1 MLSLLTVLVL
11 SQRTTLLSDGPR
23 VPLAK
28 AVTVLASPKPKWD
41 QRSAAMQAL
50 EGHVFSETEVATLQK
65 AVLSLPRAAGGRCAK
80 EREPRCGVSIDDC
93 LSPAGYVLASV
104 EGSAAAAK
112 FVDAAVLM
120 LDEGKDVAAI
130 PLARRV
136 LANAKHPRAE
146 VEARKLIVSTDYDC
160 VGEGARML
168 ASVPT
173 LSLES
178 KAAIELALAQGAVDG
193 LSLGALVAEREEA
206 WAVALLP
213 KLLAHADVGLRLGA
227 VRGSAAKFPSSER
240 GRAAFAMVARCDPA
254 LRLRDEAKDG
264 FKAAKVPLP
273 TLTCPA
279 PKWVAVGKVV
289 KGPAGGVTLS
299 SASTVK
305 PPSEACVA
313 KVGKE
318 QFLHVLGTVAD
329 ACVIGVNLGE
339 FGGELFLWRGRELER
354 FSGPDGFLN
363 PIALVS
369 RGREVLVVS
378 GVHHMMGSGALG
390 RITRDEGATFSYERL
405 LRFDAVPTA
414 WAVDGERLFMSFE
427 TNEFSS
433 PCPNAKGE
441 VTYIYEADGSFS
453 VAQSPATACLWPA
466 VK

>member
-1 MLSLLTVLVL
+1 MTALSLLTVLVL

-41 QRSAAMQAL
+41 QRSSALEAL
-50 EGHVFSETEVATLQK
+50 EGHVFSEAEVATLKK
-65 AVLSLPRAAGGRCAK
+65 AVLSLPRVTGGRCAK
-80 EREPRCGVSIDDC
+80 ERAPGCGVSIDDC
-93 LSPAGYVLASV
+93 LSPAGYVLATV
-104 EGSAAAAK
+104 EGSAAAAQ

-120 LDEGKDVAAI
+120 LDDGKDPGAI

-146 VEARKLIVSTDYDC
+146 VEARKLIVSTDC

-178 KAAIELALAQGAVDG
+178 KAAVELALAQGAIDG
-193 LSLGALVAEREEA
+193 HALGGLIAQRQED

-213 KLLAHADVGLRLGA
+213 KVFSHPTTDLRRGA
-227 VRGSAAKFPSSER
+227 VRGCATKFPSSER
-240 GRAAFAMVARCDPA
+240 ARAAFAQVARCDPA
-254 LRLRDEAKDG
+254 WPLRDEAKAI

-273 TLTCPA
+273 ELVCPA
-279 PKWVAVGKVV
+279 PKYFANGRVV
-289 KGPAGGVTLS
+289 KGPTGTVTLTES
-299 SASTVK
+299 STVA
-305 PPSEACVA
+305 PPSEACLKA
-313 KVGKE
+313 VGKE
-318 QFLHVLGTVAD
+318 ASVKALGTVGDTCILGA
-329 ACVIGVNLGE
+329 NFGE
-339 FGGELFLWRGRELER
+339 FGGALFRWRETGPENLSGR
-354 FSGPDGFLN
+354 DGFLN
-363 PIALVS
+363 PIALVA

-390 RITRDEGATFSYERL
+390 RISRDDGATFVYERL
-405 LRFDAVPTA
+405 MRFEAVPVA
-414 WAVDGERLFMSFE
+414 WAVDGERLVMSFE
-427 TNEFSS
+427 ATEFSS
-433 PCPNAKGE
+433 PCRNAKAE
-441 VTYIYEADGSFS
+441 ATFIYEADGSFS